1 MTSWEK
7 EISSLSKEKTLMTWI
22 YIWIAGLLEI
32 VWTIGLKY
40 SHGFTNLIPSV
51 ITVGIIIFSFFVLSK
66 ALHSIPIGTGYAI
79 FTGVGTVGTIVVG
92 AIFWGENLTLLKF
105 FFILLMIIGI
115 IGLKLISND
124 NQAQQ
129 ETKYSHKVW

>member
-1 MTSWEK
+1 MISLEK
-7 EISSLSKEKTLMTWI
+7 EMSSLPKEKTLMNWI
-22 YIWIAGLLEI
+22 YIWIASLLEI
-32 VWTIGLKY
+32 AWTIGLKY

-51 ITVGIIIFSFFVLSK
+51 ITIGIIIISFFVLSK

-79 FTGVGTVGTIVVG
+79 FTGAGTVGTIAVG
-92 AIFWGENLTLLKF
+92 AIFWGENLTLLKVF
-105 FFILLMIIGI
+105 FVLLIIIGI

-129 ETKYSHKVW
+129 EATYSYKVW